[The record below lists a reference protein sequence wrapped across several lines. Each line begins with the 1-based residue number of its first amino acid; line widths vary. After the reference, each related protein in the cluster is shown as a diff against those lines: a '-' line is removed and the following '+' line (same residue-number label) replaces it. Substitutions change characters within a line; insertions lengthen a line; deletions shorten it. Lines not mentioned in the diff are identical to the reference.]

1 MNIRAVARTEHQP
14 VYTINRYL
22 VLRDNQIPLNARYFN
37 YFCLRTAALLSKL
50 WHFSSRFVEQ
60 QFFTS
65 FCIPVMIRMN
75 YCRAGQFLRPYI
87 ARKSSDANYGICCRR
102 IREKF
107 SMPCLRAQDNA
118 IPLEWKGKVESTFI
132 SLTQVFELSKTIR
145 ALSVPDIIPSVKRIF
160 YVANT
165 CIRPYLCIPAFY
177 SIYILQR
184 MILELRIWYIIS
196 YSYGYILL
204 YFEFNLRL
212 SAEHIS
218 FPYPV
223 ER

>member
-1 MNIRAVARTEHQP
+1 
-14 VYTINRYL
+14 
-22 VLRDNQIPLNARYFN
+22 
-37 YFCLRTAALLSKL
+37 
-50 WHFSSRFVEQ
+50 
-60 QFFTS
+60 
-65 FCIPVMIRMN
+65 MN
-75 YCRAGQFLRPYI
+75 YCWVGQFLRLYI
-87 ARKSSDANYGICCRR
+87 ARKSLDANYDICCRR

-160 YVANT
+160 YVVNT

-184 MILELRIWYIIS
+184 MILEFRI
-196 YSYGYILL
+196 
-204 YFEFNLRL
+204 
-212 SAEHIS
+212 
-218 FPYPV
+218 
-223 ER
+223 